1 MEISAIKVKELRDMT
16 GAGMMDC
23 KNALVE
29 SGGDMEKA
37 KEILRKKGLSKADK
51 KMGRAANNGWI
62 IDYIHFNGR
71 VGVMLELNCETDFV
85 AKTDEFKALGKEI
98 CKHIAMQN
106 PKYIS
111 REDVDPATLEKEK
124 EIYRAQYAATGKTG
138 QALEKIV
145 ENKLEKFYE
154 ENCLMEQKFFLDES
168 KTISDMIKEA
178 IAKLGE
184 NISIGRFVRF
194 EIGQG

>member
-29 SGGDMEKA
+29 SEGDIEKA
-37 KEILRKKGLSKADK
+37 KEVLRKKGLSKADK
-51 KMGRAANNGWI
+51 KLGRTANNGWI

-85 AKTDEFKALGKEI
+85 AKTDEFRTLGRDI

-111 REDVDPATLEKEK
+111 RDLIDPEVIAKERD
-124 EIYRAQYAATGKTG
+124 IYKAQFENAGKTG
-138 QALEKIV
+138 PSLEKITD
-145 ENKLEKFYE
+145 NKIEKFYQ
-154 ENCLMEQKFFLDES
+154 ENCLVEQKYFLDES
-168 KTISDMIKEA
+168 RTVADMIKEK

-184 NISIGRFVRF
+184 NISVGRFVRF
-194 EIGQG
+194 EIGQ

>member
-29 SGGDMEKA
+29 SEGDMEKA

-51 KMGRAANNGWI
+51 KIGRTATNGWI

-85 AKTDEFKALGKEI
+85 AKTDEFKALGRDI

-111 REDVDPATLEKEK
+111 RDAIDPSVIEKEK
-124 EIYRAQYAATGKTG
+124 EIYRAQYEGSGKTG
-138 QALEKIV
+138 QALEKII
-145 ENKLEKFYE
+145 ENKLEKFYQ
-154 ENCLMEQKFFLDES
+154 ENCLLEQKYFLDES
-168 KTISDMIKEA
+168 KTIMDMIKEA

-194 EIGQG
+194 EIGQ